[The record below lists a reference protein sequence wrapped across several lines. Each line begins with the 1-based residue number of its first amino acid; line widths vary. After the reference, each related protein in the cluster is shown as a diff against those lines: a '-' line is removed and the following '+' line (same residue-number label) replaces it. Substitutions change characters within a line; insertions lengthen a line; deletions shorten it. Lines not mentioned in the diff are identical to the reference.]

1 MKKLIFIL
9 LLIFGCAGLET
20 KPDQDL
26 DKILKDA
33 EQTKAKWSTYGDMGS
48 GAVLDADTIL
58 IRDVNDTSMAATGTQ
73 KQYKWSDLKTDI
85 TTGTKLTPSTN
96 VLGGDNTLLR
106 ADGASRN
113 VQETGIEVDDDDNIS
128 NVKSLGMTLVEDPKW
143 TYNALDADDTDW
155 TTGVNADAGAS
166 SDDYYE
172 IRQHETPGN
181 KLTVTIDPE
190 TGDQR
195 WFGIPG
201 GTNGDD
207 AYYVL
212 WNLANPTAVRTYTLP
227 DLDVDLGN
235 IGSGVTPTFPG
246 MNLTGDLILTEATP
260 GIRFSDTSD
269 LNGEV
274 VIYANNSVAGKYTVL
289 KIGVEDS
296 YGENQYY
303 IKADGVNR
311 YLYLGQ
317 DYIGKV
323 IINSQ
328 HGLDIYN
335 ETPNTD
341 QDKLFS
347 IGDDLENR
355 FKTTVDLKA
364 NGLLVSV
371 TKETITDSV
380 IDHAGEQIFKVNGE
394 TKLTINDS
402 GIYTVFKNGAADAR
416 LVAIDDQTSVGSDG
430 DPFVLI
436 DSELFGG
443 IFTNLIASGAYYYLL
458 PSPTTGMNAKFN
470 INVAQNIYLKPPSG
484 TKFYY
489 KDHDHTGFT
498 ETVSVDKD
506 IECDI
511 SVAIGDRVFIEARKI
526 ASTMKWFVWS
536 DTNSC
541 TFEAE

>member
-48 GAVLDADTIL
+48 GTVLDADTIL

-235 IGSGVTPTFPG
+235 IGSGVTPSFPG
-246 MNLTGDLILTEATP
+246 MNLTGDLILTEVTP

-269 LNGEV
+269 IDGEV

-289 KIGVEDS
+289 KIGVEDF

-303 IKADGVNR
+303 VKMDGVNR
-311 YLYLGQ
+311 FLYLAQ
-317 DYIGKV
+317 DYLGKV
-323 IINSQ
+323 IINSLY
-328 HGLDIYN
+328 GLDIYN

-380 IDHAGEQIFKVNGE
+380 VDHAGEQIFKVDGE

-416 LVAIDDQTSVGSDG
+416 LVAIDDQTSVGSDV

-526 ASTMKWFVWS
+526 ASTMRWFVWS